1 MIALKWRVVPLGLRE
16 FELNLILVSLTEVSC
31 LLLAVLVGVELAVSS
46 LSWDIAIL
54 VLLIIKT
61 PN

>member
-1 MIALKWRVVPLGLRE
+1 MIALKRRVVPLRLRE
-16 FELNLILVSLTEVSC
+16 FELNLILVSLTEVSG
-31 LLLAVLVGVELAVSS
+31 LLFAVLVGVELAVSS

>member
-1 MIALKWRVVPLGLRE
+1 MIALKRRVVPLRLGE
-16 FELNLILVSLTEVSC
+16 FELNLILVSLTEVSG
-31 LLLAVLVGVELAVSS
+31 LLFAVLVSVELAVSS

-54 VLLIIKT
+54 VLLVIKT